1 MVRKINLSQKGT
13 VRTLHAAKGTMAFL
27 SYQALMRALGNTTY
41 GLGHLGL
48 ATTDV
53 YLDGSVT

>member
-13 VRTLHAAKGTMAFL
+13 VRTLHAEKGTMAFL
-27 SYQALMRALGNTTY
+27 LNQALTRALGNTTY

-48 ATTDV
+48 GITYV